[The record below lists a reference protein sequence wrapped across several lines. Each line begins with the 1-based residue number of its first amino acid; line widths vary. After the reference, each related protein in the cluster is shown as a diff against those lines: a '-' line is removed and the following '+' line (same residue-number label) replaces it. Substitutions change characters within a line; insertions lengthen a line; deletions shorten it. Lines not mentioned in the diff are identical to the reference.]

1 MSEHT
6 RVGFAG
12 FGFYGYP
19 KEVVTTRAHE
29 AAEAIR
35 GLGIEVIETDPLTG
49 FDDVPRGLEQLAGHD
64 LDAIIA
70 CVIAWTE
77 TPVIVGLLR
86 DFRHLPILLWGRGG
100 YTINGRLVSP
110 AAQAGTAAARDAL
123 EALGA
128 RFQYL
133 YDYPDSPMRLDKVE
147 DFCTAARTV
156 RVLAHAR
163 MGMMGYA
170 DMGLYS
176 LMFDGLDLRKKIGVE
191 VESYD
196 MLEIEQAMSRLPS
209 ERVSDTLSTW
219 KREWTFEQPVPDPML
234 DRVARLTLA
243 LGDKIDERGYVA
255 MSTKCVYGVTK
266 YMGCTACMAQSMLGD
281 TAHVVCENDV
291 PGMLTQTMLGLLTG
305 QSTTFMEV
313 YEYFPDRLLVG
324 VCGFVPTSFIE
335 DGKVRVRGHTWGG
348 SSGGL
353 VNTGQVKTGR
363 VTLARLSPR
372 GEPYRMHI
380 MTGEAVRPRPW
391 EELGWAPP
399 APYFPSMEITPDG
412 GVEEFAQNALAQ
424 HYAVVYGD
432 HRERLTDLCH
442 LLGIRVI

>member
-1 MSEHT
+1 
-6 RVGFAG
+6 
-12 FGFYGYP
+12 
-19 KEVVTTRAHE
+19 
-29 AAEAIR
+29 
-35 GLGIEVIETDPLTG
+35 
-49 FDDVPRGLEQLAGHD
+49 
-64 LDAIIA
+64 
-70 CVIAWTE
+70 
-77 TPVIVGLLR
+77 
-86 DFRHLPILLWGRGG
+86 
-100 YTINGRLVSP
+100 
-110 AAQAGTAAARDAL
+110 
-123 EALGA
+123 
-128 RFQYL
+128 
-133 YDYPDSPMRLDKVE
+133 
-147 DFCTAARTV
+147 
-156 RVLAHAR
+156 
-163 MGMMGYA
+163 
-170 DMGLYS
+170 
-176 LMFDGLDLRKKIGVE
+176 
-191 VESYD
+191 
-196 MLEIEQAMSRLPS
+196 
-209 ERVSDTLSTW
+209 
-219 KREWTFEQPVPDPML
+219 ML

-291 PGMLTQTMLGLLTG
+291 PGMVTQTMLGLLTG